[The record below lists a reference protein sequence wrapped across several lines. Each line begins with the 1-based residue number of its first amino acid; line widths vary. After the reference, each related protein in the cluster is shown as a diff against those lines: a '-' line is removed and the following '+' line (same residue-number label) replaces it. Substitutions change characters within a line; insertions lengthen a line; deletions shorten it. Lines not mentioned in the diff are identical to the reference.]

1 MSINITHTM
10 SSFQFENQEN
20 LRDTARDI
28 LSRKNNSDKSIQK
41 IIDKTIFDNN
51 FQIYSPAQ
59 LAILK
64 ASAQI
69 SMNGKLK
76 ETLKYLKSN
85 PSKKQT
91 KEPVLGELWNL
102 FSSNDTT
109 DFDELED
116 IEIDFSNDNI
126 FKAA

>member
-41 IIDKTIFDNN
+41 IIDKTIFANN